1 MSPDARFLLGESA
14 QVPGLFIATGCNVGG
29 LSTAPAAGEA
39 LADLIATGRTPI
51 GDLTPLAPDR
61 FGPLD
66 EAALQEAARREYA
79 YQYWATK
86 PNEAA

>member
-14 QVPGLFIATGCNVGG
+14 AVRGLFFATGCNVGG
-29 LSTAPAAGEA
+29 PSTAPAAGEA
-39 LADLIATGRTPI
+39 LGELIAAGRAAI

-66 EAALQEAARREYA
+66 EAAPREATRREYA
-79 YQYWATK
+79 YQY
-86 PNEAA
+86 